1 MISNLSR
8 SLTVVIVLTIGGC
21 TPSMNP
27 FFQDWDTPFG
37 VPPFDKITLQD
48 YTPAFQEGMKRHTA
62 EIDAIVAASEVP
74 SFSNTIEAL
83 DRSGALLTKVSSVF
97 FAMNSSMTNDD
108 MQAIAKDI
116 APQLSKHS
124 DEILLNGKLF
134 SKVKAVY
141 DDRESLPLNGE
152 QKMLLKKTYDRFV
165 RAGANLSPEQK
176 ERMKVINEQLSVLT
190 LDFGENVLKE
200 INTFELL
207 LEDQADLAGLP
218 DGVIAAASEAAQE
231 RGYKGKWLFTL
242 HVPSIVPFL
251 QYSEKRDL
259 REKIYKAYI
268 MKGDNNDASDNK
280 DNIKKIVAL
289 RIERAK
295 LLGFPTHAH
304 YVLDENMAKDPANVR
319 TLLEKIWAPAINRA
333 KAEVYDMQTMIDQE
347 GGGFALQPWDWWYY
361 AEKVKK
367 AKYDL
372 DEEMLRP
379 YFEMTKVRDAVFDV
393 AGKLYGLK
401 FREIPDAPKYHEDV
415 RVFEVQESSG
425 DHVGVLYVDYFPR
438 ASKRGGAWMGNFRE
452 QWKVGGKNISPV
464 IYNVGNFTKPTA
476 DQPSL
481 LSVDEVNTLF
491 HEFGHALHGLLS
503 NCSYESISGTGVARD
518 FVELPSQIM
527 ENWAFE
533 PEVVKSYARHYKT
546 GEPIPDELLEK
557 LRKAKTF
564 NQGFAT
570 TEYLAASFLDLDWH
584 TLTQPLA
591 GDVNAFEKQSLD
603 KIGLI
608 PEIASRYRSTYFN
621 HIFSGGYSAGYYAYV
636 WAEVLDADA
645 FEAFKETGNV
655 FDPATARSFR
665 ENILARGAT
674 EEPMVLY
681 KRFRGMEPTIQ
692 PLLERRGLR

>member
-1 MISNLSR
+1 MVSR
-8 SLTVVIVLTIGGC
+8 LIPFTAVFLLLLGGC

-27 FFQDWDTPFG
+27 FYEEWDTPFG
-37 VPPFDKITLQD
+37 VPPFETIALEH
-48 YTPAFQEGMKRHTA
+48 YAPAFDEGMKRHIA
-62 EIDAIVAASEVP
+62 EIDAIATSSEAP
-74 SFSNTIEAL
+74 TFENTIEPL
-83 DRSGALLTKVSSVF
+83 DRSGPLLSKVSNVF
-97 FAMNSSMTNDD
+97 FALNSSVTSDE
-108 MQAIAKDI
+108 MQAIAKDV
-116 APQLSKHS
+116 APKLSKHS
-124 DEILLNGKLF
+124 DEILLNDALF
-134 SKVKAVY
+134 QRVKSVY
-141 DDRESLPLNGE
+141 DNRDKISLDTE

-165 RAGANLSPEQK
+165 RGGANLGPKEK
-176 ERMKVINEQLSVLT
+176 ERMKAINEQLSLLT
-190 LDFGENVLKE
+190 LAFGENVLKE
-200 INTFELL
+200 INTFELV
-207 LEDQADLAGLP
+207 LENKTDLAGLP
-218 DGVIAAASEAAQE
+218 DGVIAAAAEAAEE
-231 RGYKGKWLFTL
+231 RGQKGKWVFTL

-251 QYSEKRDL
+251 QYSENRDL

-268 MKGDNNDASDNK
+268 NKGDNNSELDNK
-280 DNIKKIVAL
+280 ENITKIVDL

-304 YVLDENMAKDPANVR
+304 FVLDENMAKEPSNVR
-319 TLLEKIWAPAINRA
+319 ALLNKIWKPALEKA
-333 KAEVYDMQTMIDQE
+333 KVEVYDMQKIIDQDE
-347 GGGFALQPWDWWYY
+347 GGFALAPWDWWYY

-379 YFEMTKVRDAVFDV
+379 YFERKKVRDAVFDV
-393 AGKLYGLK
+393 AGKLYGLQFK
-401 FREIPDAPKYHEDV
+401 EIPGAPKYHGDV
-415 RVFEVQESSG
+415 TVFEVQEANG

-452 QWKVGGKNISPV
+452 QSRHDGTDISPV

-503 NCSYESISGTGVARD
+503 DCTYETVSGTGVARD

-533 PEVVKSYARHYKT
+533 PKVLKSYARHYKT
-546 GEPIPDELLEK
+546 GEAIPDDLIEK
-557 LRKAKTF
+557 IRKARHF

-570 TEYLAASFLDLDWH
+570 TEYLAASFLDMDWH
-584 TLTQPLA
+584 TVSAPVT
-591 GDVNAFEKQSLD
+591 GDVDAFEKASLD
-603 KIGLI
+603 EIGLI
-608 PEIASRYRSTYFN
+608 PEIGSRYRSTYFN
-621 HIFSGGYSAGYYAYV
+621 HIFSGGYSAGYYAYL

-645 FEAFKETGNV
+645 FQAFKESGNV
-655 FDPATARSFR
+655 FDPAIAKSFR

-681 KRFRGMEPTIQ
+681 KRFRGKEPTID
-692 PLLERRGLR
+692 PLLERRGLK